1 MKATADCI
9 PCIESYVLRTAKTVS
24 EDDWLQRKVLLETM
38 DVLRGASFDRSPPE
52 ICYEVI
58 KAANK
63 MLGVT
68 DPYRDLK
75 KELNKLAVPAAA
87 KAEKA
92 VQDADDPLFAAL
104 KIACAANSLDV
115 AIHNDASP
123 LDVVKIAQE
132 KEFEVDNYEQLRD
145 DLDGAKSVLYVLDN
159 AGEVAFDKLVIQQL
173 LDKDVT
179 CVVRHSPVLNDAT
192 AEDAEAVSLSKLCSI
207 IDPGVDFIGLP
218 LDLCSAEFKEIFE
231 SADVIIAKG
240 MANFETLE
248 GSSPKN
254 IYFVLMAKCPV
265 VAGMLG
271 VNVGDMVLLRD

>member
-52 ICYEVI
+52 ICYDVI

-68 DPYRDLK
+68 DPYKDIK
-75 KELNKLAVPAAA
+75 KESNKLAISAAA
-87 KAEKA
+87 KAEKL

-104 KIACAANSLDV
+104 KMACAANSLDV
-115 AIHNDASP
+115 AVHQEAAP
-123 LDVVKIAQE
+123 QDVVKLAQE
-132 KEFEVDNYEQLRD
+132 KEFEVNNYEQLKE
-145 DLDGAKSVLYVLDN
+145 DLEGAKSVLYVLDN

-192 AEDAEAVSLSKLCSI
+192 AEDAEAVSLSKLCSVV
-207 IDPGVDFIGLP
+207 DPGTDLIGLP
-218 LDLCSAEFKEIFE
+218 LDLCSAEFKETFDD
-231 SADVIIAKG
+231 SDVIITKG

-248 GSSPKN
+248 GSSTKN

-271 VNVGDMVLLRD
+271 VDIGEMVLLKD

>member
-1 MKATADCI
+1 M
-9 PCIESYVLRTAKTVS
+9 LRTAKTVS

-52 ICYEVI
+52 ICYDVI

-68 DPYRDLK
+68 DPYREHRK
-75 KELNKLAVPAAA
+75 KLNKLAISA
-87 KAEKA
+87 AEK
-92 VQDADDPLFAAL
+92 VEKVIQGADDSLLAAL
-104 KIACAANSLDV
+104 KLACAANSLDV
-115 AIHNDASP
+115 AVTNEALP
-123 LDVVKIAQE
+123 QEVAELARE
-132 KEFEVDNYEQLRD
+132 KEFEVDNYEQLRE
-145 DLDGAKSVLYVLDN
+145 DLEGAKSVLYILDN

-192 AEDAEAVSLSKLCSI
+192 AEDAEEVSLSKLCSI
-207 IDPGVDFIGLP
+207 VDPGVDFIGLP
-218 LDLCSAEFKEIFE
+218 LDLCSAEFKEIFNN
-231 SADVIIAKG
+231 ADVVIAKG

-271 VNVGDMVLLRD
+271 VSVGDLVLLRD

>member
-52 ICYEVI
+52 ICYDVI

-68 DPYRDLK
+68 DPYREHRK
-75 KELNKLAVPAAA
+75 KLNKLAISA
-87 KAEKA
+87 AEK
-92 VQDADDPLFAAL
+92 VEKVIQGADDSLLAAL
-104 KIACAANSLDV
+104 KLACAANSLDV
-115 AIHNDASP
+115 AVTNEALP
-123 LDVVKIAQE
+123 QEVAELARE
-132 KEFEVDNYEQLRD
+132 KEFEVDNYEQLRE
-145 DLDGAKSVLYVLDN
+145 DLEGAKSVLYILDN

-192 AEDAEAVSLSKLCSI
+192 AEDAEEVSLSKLCSI
-207 IDPGVDFIGLP
+207 VDPGVDFIGLP
-218 LDLCSAEFKEIFE
+218 LDLCSAEFKEIFNN
-231 SADVIIAKG
+231 ADVVIAKG

-271 VNVGDMVLLRD
+271 VSVGDLVLLRD

>member
-52 ICYEVI
+52 ICYDVI

-68 DPYRDLK
+68 DPYREHRK
-75 KELNKLAVPAAA
+75 KLNKLAVSA
-87 KAEKA
+87 AEKVEKVIQGA
-92 VQDADDPLFAAL
+92 NDSLLAAL
-104 KIACAANSLDV
+104 KLACAANSLDV
-115 AIHNDASP
+115 AVTGEALP
-123 LDVVKIAQE
+123 QEVAELARE
-132 KEFEVDNYEQLRD
+132 KEFEVDNYEQLRE
-145 DLDGAKSVLYVLDN
+145 DLEGAKSVLYILDN
-159 AGEVAFDKLVIQQL
+159 AGEIAFDKLVIQQL

-192 AEDAEAVSLSKLCSI
+192 AEDADEVSLSKLCSI
-207 IDPGVDFIGLP
+207 VDPGVDFIGLP
-218 LDLCSAEFKEIFE
+218 LDLCSAEFKEIFNN
-231 SADVIIAKG
+231 ADVVIAKG

-271 VNVGDMVLLRD
+271 VSVGDMVLLRD